1 MFVSLKSIYKMIYI
15 YNILK
20 DYLKEHFNLKL
31 YASTIILVSLLLYF
45 NFKYDIEDSYI
56 DSFYKTPWHTVL
68 FFFFQG
74 IPYYLTLIL
83 VYLFTDNKQFL
94 TNKRFW
100 LLSILGFVVLAL
112 DRGFY
117 HQIYFA
123 EWISDK
129 YSYRYIRKIANSLI
143 SLLVTVLPY
152 YIIYKVW
159 LKKDL
164 THFYGLQN
172 LRQVKLRPYWIM
184 ILLMVPLI
192 YAASFQPDFLK
203 EYPRYQRAGG
213 SLIIKYFNFPKG
225 VVVGIYELSYAFS
238 FFIVELIFRG
248 YFIFALVKY
257 LGKDVVLPMAVTY
270 CVLHFGK
277 PLGEAISSFFG
288 GFLLGVIALKTKN
301 IYGGILIHVG
311 IALLMELFAFL
322 QH

>member
-1 MFVSLKSIYKMIYI
+1 MAPSLENMKYI
-15 YNILK
+15 YNLLK
-20 DYLKEHFNLKL
+20 EYLKEHFNLKL
-31 YASTIILVSLLLYF
+31 YVSTVILVSLLLYF

-56 DSFYKTPWHTVL
+56 DSFYKTPWHAIL
-68 FFFFQG
+68 FFLYQG
-74 IPYYLTLIL
+74 IPYYLTLL
-83 VYLFTDNKQFL
+83 FVYLFTDNKQFFFD
-94 TNKRFW
+94 KKFW

-117 HQIYFA
+117 HQVYFA
-123 EWISDK
+123 KWISDT

-143 SLLVTVLPY
+143 SLFVVVIPY
-152 YIIYKVW
+152 YIIYKLL
-159 LKKDL
+159 LKKEL
-164 THFYGLQN
+164 SHFYGLQN
-172 LRQVKLRPYWIM
+172 LRKVKLKPYWMM
-184 ILLMVPLI
+184 ILLMIPLI
-192 YAASFQPDFLK
+192 YLASFQPDFLK
-203 EYPRYQRAGG
+203 EYPRYQRSGG
-213 SLIIKYFNFPKG
+213 SLIIKYFHFPKG

-257 LGKDVVLPMAVTY
+257 LRNDVVLPMAVTY

-277 PLGEAISSFFG
+277 PVGEAISSFFG

-301 IYGGILIHVG
+301 IYGGILIHIG